1 MSRRDFEDNDPYVVI
16 EQRSTSVMPFIV
28 GLALGAGVALLF
40 APKSGEE
47 TRRDVKRR
55 AIRARKL
62 AERKAQELGD
72 TVNETY
78 QDARRRVED
87 TIDSAKDAVELKR
100 RQVSRAVEAGRAAAR
115 DAVDAGRAAAHDARE
130 DLENR
135 LATTKAA
142 YTAGVKAAKRA
153 HDTGAD
159 EPVEG

>member
-1 MSRRDFEDNDPYVVI
+1 MKAI
-16 EQRSTSVMPFIV
+16 T
-28 GLALGAGVALLF
+28 ALGVGILIGAVIAVLF

-47 TRRDVKRR
+47 TRRDLKRR

-78 QDARRRVED
+78 QDARRRVEE
-87 TIDSAKDAVELKR
+87 TIDTAKDAVDLKR
-100 RQVSRAVEAGRAAAR
+100 RQVTRAVEAGRAAAR

-142 YTAGVKAAKRA
+142 YTAGVRAAKRA
-153 HDTGAD
+153 HDAASD
-159 EPVEG
+159 EPAEG